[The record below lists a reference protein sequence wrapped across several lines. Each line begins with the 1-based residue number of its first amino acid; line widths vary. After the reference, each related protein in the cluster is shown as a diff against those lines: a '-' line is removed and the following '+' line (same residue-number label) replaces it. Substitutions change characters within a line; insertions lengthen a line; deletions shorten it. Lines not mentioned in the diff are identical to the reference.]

1 MEQSF
6 RRTFYK
12 TFQKKNTVFSK
23 LCFAGNGKMVRILE
37 TVVSCELLCTMFIII
52 FTVIVNYFMI
62 FSKLTQAFPGYA
74 WDRACARPHMREG
87 NRNVRIKGL
96 KMLVFRKML
105 RTYLMDNPYWKGT
118 LTEHVKNTFK
128 ARNFHGMQILWLR
141 FEIREIKIPPK
152 ILF

>member
-74 WDRACARPHMREG
+74 
-87 NRNVRIKGL
+87 
-96 KMLVFRKML
+96 
-105 RTYLMDNPYWKGT
+105 
-118 LTEHVKNTFK
+118 
-128 ARNFHGMQILWLR
+128 
-141 FEIREIKIPPK
+141 
-152 ILF
+152 